1 MSQVANSIKGWT
13 IKISVSDCS
22 LISIAENFVTLLIIL
37 KTEPHVFRS
46 EFFLIQRH
54 KTVGQGASWS
64 LISEISESKGKLAHS
79 IILAFWRSILI
90 SHIVDSIISQL
101 LLIIILNKLKII

>member
-1 MSQVANSIKGWT
+1 MRQVPPDGGGGLRGHLLDRGCGAHGGVSQVAYSIKGWT

-22 LISIAENFVTLLIIL
+22 LISIAENLVTLLIIL

-64 LISEISESKGKLAHS
+64 QISEIKTKSNYK
-79 IILAFWRSILI
+79 I
-90 SHIVDSIISQL
+90 SRLH
-101 LLIIILNKLKII
+101 NGCG